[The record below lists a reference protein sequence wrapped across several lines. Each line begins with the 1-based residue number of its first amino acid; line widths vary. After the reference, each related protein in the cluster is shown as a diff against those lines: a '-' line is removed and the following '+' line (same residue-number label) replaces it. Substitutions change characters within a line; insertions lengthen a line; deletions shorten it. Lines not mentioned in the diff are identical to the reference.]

1 MSVRGEFART
11 VGEAADC
18 LSESRE
24 SEARRLVERLLR
36 ARELAKRDLEAAAR
50 ALLSEWESRPTEA
63 LALPAATEARL
74 GEASERMLAIARIIL
89 GR

>member
-1 MSVRGEFART
+1 MSVRGEFARS
-11 VGEAADC
+11 VAEAAAC

-24 SEARRLVERLLR
+24 SDARRLVERLQR
-36 ARELAKRDLEAAAR
+36 ARELAQQDLEAAAR
-50 ALLSEWESRPTEA
+50 ALISEWESRPPDA

-74 GEASERMLAIARIIL
+74 DEASERMLAIARIIL